1 MKKLPYFAI
10 IGMRGSESMS
20 RLKTFLIYVILIALF
35 WVFSDFLI
43 NVGINSTY
51 KPIESQSINNQID
64 VIQAEATLVSGRI
77 KGVIHNSPENNISNK
92 YVEIQLFAEDDD
104 SLGNAYVDIGEVAEN
119 EVKPL
124 DAYFKVNKVRSY
136 KLDIVD
142 QKKEETFE
150 VRLKDL
156 TKMEIVMGVFF
167 VLILLW

>member
-1 MKKLPYFAI
+1 
-10 IGMRGSESMS
+10 MS
-20 RLKTFLIYVILIALF
+20 RLKTFLIYVILIALL

-92 YVEIQLFAEDDD
+92 YVEIQLFAEDGD

-142 QKKEETFE
+142 QKREEETFE
-150 VRLKDL
+150 VRLKEL
-156 TKMEIVMGVFF
+156 TKMEIVAGV
-167 VLILLW
+167 LL